1 MTELCMRE
9 EKEQEKVHVMCIS
22 LCMCV
27 LIWFECVCAY
37 AYEYWS
43 GLRESRWCLGII
55 ALQSHSPSNS
65 REFVAPIIAEDHA
78 RKG

>member
-27 LIWFECVCAY
+27 LIWFECVC